1 MISTD
6 YGRCVEALLNDGVP
20 MLRTSRCAFR
30 GLSIK
35 ACRIQSAFRN
45 AQQSKVIKHINT
57 SNVHQAHQSEL
68 CRISIQFNGQ
78 ASTSCDLLSS
88 STVEWPLARI
98 LNHSNNEQHL
108 LTLPFLAC
116 GSRVCGER

>member
-1 MISTD
+1 MICTD
-6 YGRCVEALLNDGVP
+6 YGGCFEALLKDGVP

-78 ASTSCDLLSS
+78 AFTSCDLLSS

-98 LNHSNNEQHL
+98 LNNFNEQHL
-108 LTLPFLAC
+108 LTRPFSAC
-116 GSRVCGER
+116 GSRVCGEG